1 MLALPSNLVG
11 LLEVGAN
18 VSSLDGPVVGGSDGV
33 GVGCVDG
40 CLDNGLLDG
49 LSEGDL
55 VVGGEVGSNGSN
67 GSIVGF
73 NVGGPVVGSEEGS
86 LVNGS
91 LLGD

>member
-18 VSSLDGPVVGGSDGV
+18 VSSLDGPVVGGSNGV

-49 LSEGDL
+49 LSEGEL
-55 VVGGEVGSNGSN
+55 VVGGKVGSN

-73 NVGGPVVGSEEGS
+73 TVGDSVVGSEEGS